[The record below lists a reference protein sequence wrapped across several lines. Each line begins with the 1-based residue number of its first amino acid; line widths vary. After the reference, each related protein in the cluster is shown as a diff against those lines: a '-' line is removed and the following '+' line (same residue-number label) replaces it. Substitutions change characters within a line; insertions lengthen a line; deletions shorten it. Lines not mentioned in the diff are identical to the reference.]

1 DFVLVQPPGI
11 SLLMAPVALLG
22 KVTGTDPAF
31 ATARVLTACAGAASV
46 LLVGLI
52 IRHRGVLATV
62 LACGIVA
69 VYPDS
74 VFASHSVLLEPWL
87 TLFCLAGAWAIFQGD
102 QLTVSC
108 RRLIQ
113 GGLAF
118 GLAGAIKAWA
128 ILPVILVVG
137 LCWPLCGR
145 RRAALYLG
153 GLCAGFALVVV
164 PFVAAAPA

>member
-1 DFVLVQPPGI
+1 
-11 SLLMAPVALLG
+11 
-22 KVTGTDPAF
+22 
-31 ATARVLTACAGAASV
+31 
-46 LLVGLI
+46 
-52 IRHRGVLATV
+52 
-62 LACGIVA
+62 
-69 VYPDS
+69 
-74 VFASHSVLLEPWL
+74 
-87 TLFCLAGAWAIFQGD
+87 LFCLAGAWAIFQGD

-128 ILPVILVVG
+128 ILPVIVVVG

-153 GLCAGFALVVV
+153 GVCAGFALVVV
-164 PFVAAAPA
+164 PFVAPAPPASFHDVIGAQLSRGDVTRVPVLTRAIGMTGIRDLSSDPAVALLAGLAIGTFVIVCTTAASVRSRHPPPPLEAFA